1 MTLPSEHVCLYPA
14 YVRVLTGPIH
24 IRLGDERLQR
34 LRQRA
39 AATGSSVGAVVRDAI
54 DHELERD
61 DRARALAALESFLA
75 APPLPVG
82 TPEELKRELAEAW
95 DGEIGD

>member
-1 MTLPSEHVCLYPA
+1 MHVL
-14 YVRVLTGPIH
+14 LDDD
-24 IRLGDERLQR
+24 RLER

-39 AATGSSVGAVVRDAI
+39 DATGASVGAVVRDAI

-75 APPLPVG
+75 APPVPVG
-82 TPEELKRELAEAW
+82 TPEELERELAEAW
-95 DGEIGD
+95 DEEIGID

>member
-1 MTLPSEHVCLYPA
+1 MGELNRRMHVL
-14 YVRVLTGPIH
+14 LD
-24 IRLGDERLQR
+24 DERLER

-39 AATGSSVGAVVRDAI
+39 DANGSSVGAVVREAI

-61 DRARALAALESFLA
+61 DRARALAALESLLA
-75 APPLPVG
+75 APPVPVG

-95 DGEIGD
+95 DEEIGID